1 MIISSLVLYGL
12 TGLCFLLPYK
22 SGQKT
27 IGWTVSLILAL
38 LITLTLVG
46 DLDFLVIFIW
56 PLILGIQIIFI
67 FYWAFRLYGRKKIG
81 TISALIISGFFL
93 LIIMQPW
100 ISDWTFNKRDAQKI
114 LTYHG
119 FNLNDNF
126 KIIRNESGGFR
137 DYYHSFTIE
146 ISDSDYQTIAKT
158 IRNSNN
164 YQGLI
169 TDLTK
174 QLPMAGYRTFDTVNY
189 ETNYHIEREY
199 FSQQKMDDGTF
210 HFHFQLSK
218 TKDELSYIGSDE

>member
-1 MIISSLVLYGL
+1 
-12 TGLCFLLPYK
+12 
-22 SGQKT
+22 
-27 IGWTVSLILAL
+27 
-38 LITLTLVG
+38 
-46 DLDFLVIFIW
+46 
-56 PLILGIQIIFI
+56 
-67 FYWAFRLYGRKKIG
+67 
-81 TISALIISGFFL
+81 
-93 LIIMQPW
+93 MQPW
-100 ISDWTFNKRDAQKI
+100 ISDWTFNKRDAQEI

-119 FNLNDNF
+119 FKLNDNF

-189 ETNYHIEREY
+189 ETNYHVEREY

-218 TKDELSYIGSDE
+218 TKKELSYIGSDE